1 MTSNICTILEQRKQ
15 LALLR
20 KPANRYEGLAN
31 PYEYVPSIYNAT
43 TSNNFIK
50 ISGSEYRILSGNYK
64 LVDLIDNLNFL
75 TNSQSYLWSNSTIN
89 INNSNGI
96 VVFNSSANTNL
107 GLSSGFTSTS
117 VYNGLNAPSFPIL
130 IDGGNNIIKLDNI
143 SFSILAGTYA
153 SITTL
158 LTQLNSLTN
167 NYGYSWSVSSINRL
181 VITKNSIYT
190 NLITLTNTN
199 VVSSITFSST
209 IVGLGF
215 ENNSSNSSEY
225 TGITVPTMPLIIEL
239 TDNNFT
245 IDGITFTMSEDTFY
259 NTSNLIYSLNEKTQQ
274 YGYTW
279 SLNSSSRLKITKSNL
294 ISINV
299 GSTLFGINSGSFV
312 SPCIFPIPS
321 PPEGSKAP
329 GYTKAQLDMRRKTE
343 ILQYRKSNSQTTGQM
358 TKNGKYAKLFTIA
371 GNNSICPL
379 DLYLPTPTSSSN
391 VPGPITI
398 LQYNESIPLYNY
410 ASDADNYANLNP
422 DINSAFES
430 YSENNILVVNNSI
443 VKIASLLI
451 NNPTNLTRTF
461 NIAVP
466 IGLYVSA
473 KSISNDSVYQAFYRI
488 IRVTLGIYYN
498 GTLVPGTSNIYTAFS
513 NKYVRVTSN
522 TNQTVFSGVSYVG
535 TIYVPVTLDTQK
547 GFVYE
552 LRMSA
557 ITELSISTMGA
568 SQDMV
573 FGAFANVS
581 NNLSPINCEVFFVNG
596 SPNPPVNPGKLT
608 IT

>member
-1 MTSNICTILEQRKQ
+1 MTSNICTILEQRRQ

-20 KPANRYEGLAN
+20 KPANRYEGVTN
-31 PYEYVPSIYNAT
+31 PYEYVPSIYDAT
-43 TSNNFIK
+43 SSNNFIK
-50 ISGSEYRILSGNYK
+50 ISGSEYRILNGNYK
-64 LVDLIDNLNFL
+64 LIDLIDNLNFL
-75 TNSQSYLWSNSTIN
+75 TNSQGYLWSNSTIN
-89 INNSNGI
+89 INNSTGI
-96 VVFNSSANTNL
+96 VVFNSSANKTL
-107 GLSSGFTSTS
+107 GLSSGSTSTS
-117 VYNGLNAPSFPIL
+117 VYNGLNAPSFPVV
-130 IDGGNNIIKLDNI
+130 IDSGNNIIKLDNI
-143 SFSILAGTYA
+143 SFSISTATYA
-153 SITTL
+153 NITTL
-158 LTQLNSLTN
+158 LAQLNSLTN
-167 NYGYSWSVSSINRL
+167 NYGYSWSVSSLSRL
-181 VITKNSIYT
+181 IITKNSIYT

-199 VVSSITFSST
+199 SVSISTFSST

-215 ENNSSNSSEY
+215 QSGSINSSEY
-225 TGITVPTMPLIIEL
+225 TGIIPPTMPLIIES
-239 TDNNFT
+239 TDNIFT
-245 IDGITFTMSEDTFY
+245 IDGIMFTMSEATFF
-259 NTSNLIYSLNEKTQQ
+259 NTSNLIAVLNEQTEH
-274 YGYTW
+274 YGYNW

-294 ISINV
+294 ISVNV
-299 GSTLFGINSGSFV
+299 GSTLFGISSGSFV
-312 SPCIFPIPS
+312 SPCVLPIPS

-343 ILQYRKSNSQTTGQM
+343 ILQYRKSNSQKTGQL
-358 TKNGKYAKLFTIA
+358 TKKGKYAKLFTVA

-379 DLYLPTPTSSSN
+379 DIYLPTPTSSSN

-398 LQYNESIPLYNY
+398 LQYNESVPLYNY

-422 DINSAFES
+422 DINTAFES

-473 KSISNDSVYQAFYRI
+473 KSISNDSVYQAFFRI
-488 IRVTLGIYYN
+488 IRITLGIYYN
-498 GTLVPGTSNIYTAFS
+498 GTLVPGTSTIYTAFS
-513 NKYVRVTSN
+513 NKYVSFTSN
-522 TNQTVFSGVSYVG
+522 TNITVFSGVSYVG

-581 NNLSPINCEVFFVNG
+581 NNLSPINCQVVFTGG